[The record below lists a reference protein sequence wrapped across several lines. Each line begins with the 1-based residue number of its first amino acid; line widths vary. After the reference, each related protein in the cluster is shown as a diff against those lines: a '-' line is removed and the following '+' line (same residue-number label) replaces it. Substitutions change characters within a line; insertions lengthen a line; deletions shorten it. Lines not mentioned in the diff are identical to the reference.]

1 MASGHCLLYSCKP
14 GRIIVPLFVCPVLT
28 AYTSSTPRPRRQ
40 ISSIQKRHQ
49 HVEIAAATTHD
60 LPASRQLLD
69 LPRSCPGCGA
79 FTQAISP
86 DQPGFYSTNR
96 KSVKAFIARHGQN
109 LKHRK
114 PEESETFDRILANAD
129 AALLSQLGLDRANF
143 SQHGTELQAIYGL
156 ARD

>member
-1 MASGHCLLYSCKP
+1 MASGHCLLYSCKF
-14 GRIIVPLFVCPVLT
+14 GRTIVPLFICRLLT
-28 AYTSSTPRPRRQ
+28 AYSSSTPGPRRQ

-49 HVEIAAATTHD
+49 HVETAAATTHD
-60 LPASRQLLD
+60 LPTSQQLLD

-86 DQPGFYSTNR
+86 DQPGFYTTNR
-96 KSVKAFIARHGQN
+96 KSVKAFIARHGQD

-114 PEESETFDRILANAD
+114 PEESETFDRIVANAD
-129 AALLSQLGLDRANF
+129 AALLSQLGLDRAKF
-143 SQHGTELQAIYGL
+143 QKHGKGMQAIYGL